1 MLPLLANPMVM
12 SIVSGLIDRGLP
24 KVADAVMEKGVEA
37 VEEKLGIK
45 LKPEDQMTDEDTK
58 SLQEAAMKHEEFM
71 AEAQLKEM
79 QSARNMQQEAMKSS
93 DPLVRRFVYF
103 FIAFWSIWSAVM
115 LPFMVFGSIP
125 PDNVRFADTILGFLL
140 ATMIGS
146 MFGFLL
152 GSSLGSKEKDKK

>member
-1 MLPLLANPMVM
+1 MLASFLISQGAGKLADMLKGAAKDKV
-12 SIVSGLIDRGLP
+12 IDTI
-24 KVADAVMEKGVEA
+24 AD
-37 VEEKLGIK
+37 KLGIEPKEDAIEQHLTAHPEEMVK
-45 LKPEDQMTDEDTK
+45 LEQVDMEKME
-58 SLQEAAMKHEEFM
+58 LQL
-71 AEAQLKEM
+71 QEM
-79 QSARNMQQEAMKSS
+79 QSARNMQLEAMKSS

-115 LPFMVFGSIP
+115 LPFMVFGDIP
-125 PDNVRFADTILGFLL
+125 ADNVRFADTILGFLL

>member
-1 MLPLLANPMVM
+1 MLPLLANPMIM

-115 LPFMVFGSIP
+115 LPFMVFGNIP

>member
-1 MLPLLANPMVM
+1 MLA
-12 SIVSGLIDRGLP
+12 SFLISQGAGKLGDMLMGAAKD
-24 KVADAVMEKGVEA
+24 KVIETIADKLGVEPK
-37 VEEKLGIK
+37 EEAIEQHLTAHPEEMVKLEQVDMQK
-45 LKPEDQMTDEDTK
+45 ME
-58 SLQEAAMKHEEFM
+58 LQL
-71 AEAQLKEM
+71 QEM
-79 QSARNMQQEAMKSS
+79 QSARNMQLEAMKSS
-93 DPLVRRFVYF
+93 DPFVRRFVYF

-115 LPFMVFGSIP
+115 LPFMVFGDIP

>member
-1 MLPLLANPMVM
+1 MLPLLANPMIM

-24 KVADAVMEKGVEA
+24 KVADAVMEKGVET

-115 LPFMVFGSIP
+115 LPFMVFGNIP